1 MRKSD
6 FDLIITDIKLGGIS
20 GFDLLELLRDSNIG
34 NSKKVPILAMTGRT
48 ERKAEDFINAG
59 FSGCILKPFSY
70 AELTQA
76 IVNSIREYS
85 QSDDDLFK
93 APKAD
98 FTTLLQGEED
108 VNGMLTLLIEQTET
122 EVIELKSAMETGNMD
137 AISFLQ
143 HKLESRWELLGIV
156 KPMLRLRDA
165 LQGKADLSKAIDE
178 VVQTAVQLIRQ
189 AREKMEGGAA

>member
-1 MRKSD
+1 MLHSFR
-6 FDLIITDIKLGGIS
+6 FQTC
-20 GFDLLELLRDSNIG
+20 
-34 NSKKVPILAMTGRT
+34 AMTGRT

-59 FSGCILKPFSY
+59 FSGCLLKPFSY

-108 VNGMLTLLIEQTET
+108 VNGMLTLSQPSLAPFFIET
-122 EVIELKSAMETGNMD
+122 
-137 AISFLQ
+137 
-143 HKLESRWELLGIV
+143 
-156 KPMLRLRDA
+156 
-165 LQGKADLSKAIDE
+165 
-178 VVQTAVQLIRQ
+178 
-189 AREKMEGGAA
+189 